1 MLWPWTEHYPA
12 RAMRDLLLTLH
23 ILAAAAWIGGG
34 LFASVSFSK
43 LATEMGLGPVQEL
56 GESVGAKFFGTAVG
70 VMVLS
75 GAGLV
80 MLSETF
86 GWGSV
91 FVLVGIAVVVL
102 DSVLEGAVF
111 GPRLKRIADSDGG
124 NVDEFRRTIAWNSAS
139 HLALFALAV
148 WAMVVKLG
156 L

>member
-1 MLWPWTEHYPA
+1 
-12 RAMRDLLLTLH
+12 MRELLLTIH

-34 LFASVSFSK
+34 LFAGVSFSK
-43 LATEMGLGPVQEL
+43 LATQMGLGPL
-56 GESVGAKFFGTAVG
+56 RALDDSVGPKFFGTAVG

-80 MLSETF
+80 MMSETV

-102 DSVLEGAVF
+102 DGVLEGAVF
-111 GPRLKRIADSDGG
+111 GPRLRRIADSETGD
-124 NVDEFRRTIAWNSAS
+124 VDEFRRTMTWSSAS
-139 HLALFALAV
+139 HLALFAFAV